1 MCRYGVYGKTYS
13 AWNGGSMKKTVLRV
27 TAVLLCIMLT
37 FGVLGVQKTYAAG
50 SSSSENAVYELAN
63 RYYRIKAVKNGKYL
77 LGNRAGYE
85 AQANTADKAMV
96 FYFKPAELGIYILY
110 DCDSKYLTVN
120 AFNAIVRTDGLGD
133 NIKWFVESQ
142 SDGTFCLFNVVKQ
155 KYVCIS
161 GTSLKWKSN
170 PDSSCH
176 FIFEEAEGNNPFPE
190 ADVCMSFKDSEG
202 NEISAADVMS
212 APAVGERIIGYA
224 DTHVHLNHN
233 LGSGKVVFAG
243 SSYSPLGIRDALK
256 ACTSTHGVN
265 GCFDLWGKIVDG
277 CDSHNTSGYP
287 DLTYWP
293 NAHSDNH
300 IQTYYK
306 WLERA
311 YLSGQ
316 RLLVQQCV
324 NNKTLGLITNALPP
338 YANAEL
344 DDMDIAKEQIEDIKA
359 MQKYIDAQCGG
370 PGKGWFRIV
379 TSAAEARQVISEGKM
394 AVFLSLEMDT
404 VFDCDKDY
412 IGMYEAGEISEAT
425 MNAKL
430 NAIEAQID
438 EFYDLGIRSVFPTHA
453 LNNGFAGCQLYK
465 GEVFS
470 IMNYLNRGD
479 FYQPEEAKNPRVF
492 YKQPKAELDESL
504 KGHQNSI
511 GLTKT
516 GEWLIH
522 KLIDKKYVIEVD
534 HMSDKALNAVID
546 ILWEEKYPGIIA
558 SHTRLLDLFEE
569 DADRCWEQM
578 DIPRMIKIMQLGGII
593 SPMLWETM
601 EQHQMCV
608 SDYLEAMIE
617 ISADGVPTVGYP
629 DFGKKDYQ
637 KYNNGNPY
645 GVPTTWYN
653 QNGDSRDDIILG
665 VPFGTDVN
673 GACFLPYFDDCEG
686 KFTEVDYDNFDAL
699 YPGLYAENV
708 SEVKIDRQTTGN
720 RTFDINKEGVAHYG
734 LIPDMIERLST
745 TKDIIN
751 TDALFN
757 SAEAYIRMFER
768 MERYSDTYPDR
779 NEVFWPEADTEYW
792 HDNK

>member
-1 MCRYGVYGKTYS
+1 MRRS
-13 AWNGGSMKKTVLRV
+13 VLRV
-27 TAVLLCIMLT
+27 ISLVLCLALA
-37 FGVLGVQKTYAAG
+37 FGAAGVRESSAAG
-50 SSSSENAVYELAN
+50 SYSADSAVYGLAN
-63 RYYRIKAVKNGKYL
+63 GYYRVKAVKNGKYL

-85 AQANTADKAMV
+85 AQAATADRAMV
-96 FYFKPAELGIYILY
+96 FYFKPADLGVYILY
-110 DCDSKYLTVN
+110 DSDSKYLTVN

-133 NIKWFVESQ
+133 NIKWRI
-142 SDGTFCLFNVVKQ
+142 DAHDGGTFSFYNLVKK

-161 GTSLKWKSN
+161 GTSLKWKN
-170 PDSSCH
+170 DWDSSCL
-176 FIFEEAEGNNPFPE
+176 FIFEAAEGNNPFPE
-190 ADVCMSFKDSEG
+190 ADVCISFKDSMG
-202 NEISAADVMS
+202 NDLGTAGVMS
-212 APAVGERIIGYA
+212 APAVGEPIIGYA

-256 ACTSTHGVN
+256 ACTGTHGIN

-277 CDSHNTSGYP
+277 CESHNTSGYP
-287 DLTYWP
+287 DFTYWP
-293 NAHSDNH
+293 DAHSDNH

-324 NNKTLGLITNALPP
+324 NNGTLGAITNALPP

-344 DDMDIAKEQIEDIKA
+344 NDMKIAREQIADIKR
-359 MQKYIDAQCGG
+359 MQAYIDAQCGG
-370 PGKGWFRIV
+370 PGEGWFRIV
-379 TSAAEARQVISEGKM
+379 TSGAQARQVISEGKM

-412 IGMYEAGEISEAT
+412 IGLYEAGQISET
-425 MNAKL
+425 EMNSKL
-430 NAIEAQID
+430 AAIEAQID

-465 GEVFS
+465 GEIFS

-492 YKQPKAELDESL
+492 YKQPKAELDASL
-504 KGHQNSI
+504 AGHQNSI

-516 GEWLIH
+516 GEWLIR

-534 HMSDKALNAVID
+534 HMSDKALNAVLD

-558 SHTRLLDLFEE
+558 SHTRLLDLFEQ
-569 DADRCWEQM
+569 DPDRCWEQM

-601 EQHQMCV
+601 EKHQQCAA
-608 SDYLEAMIE
+608 DYLQYMIAL
-617 ISADGVPTVGYP
+617 SDQGTATVGYP
-629 DFGKKDYQ
+629 DFADRGYQ
-637 KYNNGNPY
+637 AYNDGNPY

-653 QNGDSRDDIILG
+653 QNGDAGDDLILG
-665 VPFGTDVN
+665 IPFGTDVN
-673 GACFLPYFDDCEG
+673 GACFLPYFDNCEG
-686 KFTEVDYDNFDAL
+686 VFDEVDYDSFDGL
-699 YPGLYAENV
+699 YPGLYAPGV
-708 SEVKIDRQTTGN
+708 ASVKIDRQTTGN
-720 RTFDINKEGVAHYG
+720 RTFDINNDGVAHYG
-734 LIPDMIERLST
+734 LIPDMIERLAKT
-745 TKDIIN
+745 EGIIN
-751 TDALFN
+751 TDALFS

-768 MERYSDTYPDR
+768 MENYSDTYPDR
-779 NEVFWPEADTEYW
+779 NEEYWPTADTEYW

>member
-1 MCRYGVYGKTYS
+1 
-13 AWNGGSMKKTVLRV
+13 MKRSVLRV
-27 TAVLLCIMLT
+27 ISVMLCLMLA
-37 FGVLGVQKTYAAG
+37 FGVAGVRESSAAD
-50 SSSSENAVYELAN
+50 SYTDHAVYDLAN
-63 RYYRIKAVKNGKYL
+63 GYYRIKAVKNGKYL

-85 AQANTADKAMV
+85 AQAATADKAMV
-96 FYFKPAELGIYILY
+96 FYFKPADMGIYILY
-110 DCDSKYLTVN
+110 DRDSKYLTVN

-133 NIKWFVESQ
+133 NIKWRIDSRPN
-142 SDGTFCLFNVVKQ
+142 GTFTIYNTVKK

-161 GTSLKWKSN
+161 GTSLKWKTDW
-170 PDSSCH
+170 DSSCQ
-176 FIFEEAEGNNPFPE
+176 FIIEPAEGNNPFPE
-190 ADVCMSFKDSEG
+190 ADVCMSFKDSSG
-202 NEISAADVMS
+202 NELQTANVMS
-212 APAVGERIIGYA
+212 TPAAGERIVGYA

-243 SSYSPLGIRDALK
+243 SSYSALGIREALK
-256 ACTSTHGVN
+256 ACTGTHGVN

-277 CDSHNTSGYP
+277 WDSHNTSGYP
-287 DLTYWP
+287 DFTNWP
-293 NAHSDNH
+293 DAHSDNH

-324 NNKTLGLITNALPP
+324 NNGTLGAITNALPP

-344 DDMDIAKEQIEDIKA
+344 NDMKIAREQIADIKL
-359 MQKYIDAQCGG
+359 MERYIDAQCGG
-370 PGKGWFRIV
+370 PGEGWFRIV
-379 TSAAEARQVISEGKM
+379 TSAAQARQVISEGKM

-412 IGMYEAGEISEAT
+412 IGLYEAGEISESE
-425 MNAKL
+425 MNSKL
-430 NAIEAQID
+430 AAIEAQID
-438 EFYDLGIRSVFPTHA
+438 EFYELGIRSVFPTHA

-465 GEVFS
+465 GEIFS

-479 FYQPEEAKNPRVF
+479 FYQPEAAANPRVY
-492 YKQPKAELDESL
+492 YKQPKANLDASL
-504 KGHQNSI
+504 QGHQNSI

-522 KLIDKKYVIEVD
+522 KLIDKKFVIEVD

-558 SHTRLLDLFEE
+558 SHTRLLDLFEA

-601 EQHQMCV
+601 EKHQQCV
-608 SDYLEAMIE
+608 SDYLQAMIDV
-617 ISADGVPTVGYP
+617 SAGGTATVAYP
-629 DFGKKDYQ
+629 DLGAAYQ
-637 KYNNGNPY
+637 KYNNGQPY
-645 GVPTTWYN
+645 GIPTTWYN
-653 QNGDSRDDIILG
+653 QNGDESDDIILG

-673 GACFLPYFDDCEG
+673 GACFLPYFDDCNDD
-686 KFTEVDYDNFDAL
+686 FTKVNYDSFDGL
-699 YPGLYAENV
+699 YPGLYAPNV
-708 SEVKIDRQTTGN
+708 ASVKIDRQTTGN
-720 RTFDINKEGVAHYG
+720 RTFDINTDGVAHYG

-745 TKDIIN
+745 TEGIIN
-751 TDALFN
+751 TDALFS

-768 MERYSDTYPDR
+768 MENYSDTYPARDAAY
-779 NEVFWPEADTEYW
+779 WPTADTEYW